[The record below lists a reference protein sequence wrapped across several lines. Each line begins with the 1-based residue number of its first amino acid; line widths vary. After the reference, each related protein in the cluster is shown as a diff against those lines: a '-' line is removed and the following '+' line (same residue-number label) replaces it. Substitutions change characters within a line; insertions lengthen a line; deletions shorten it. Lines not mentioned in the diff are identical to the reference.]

1 MSGLY
6 KAQEFASLAG
16 VTVRTL
22 HHYDR
27 IGLLRPERSSS
38 GYRLYS
44 LAHLEI
50 LEQITALKFLGI
62 PLKEIKILLGSNP
75 LTFSDSLHWQLNG
88 LLEKRDRITRAIRA
102 IEVAVQLAGSNQTID
117 ASV

>member
-1 MSGLY
+1 MLSFYDEARGLAR
-6 KAQEFASLAG
+6 K
-16 VTVRTL
+16 
-22 HHYDR
+22 
-27 IGLLRPERSSS
+27 
-38 GYRLYS
+38 
-44 LAHLEI
+44 
-50 LEQITALKFLGI
+50 QIKFLGI

-102 IEVAVQLAGSNQTID
+102 IEVAEQLAGSNQTID